1 MGIVRTILIIL
12 LVYYG
17 FKFLTRLL
25 APIILKKMVNKMGS
39 NFQSSFTNF
48 SKQAHSQKKEGD
60 ITIEKPTKKN
70 KNTKSK
76 KDVGSWMRTEVSI
89 STAVLLIIAPS
100 KLTLKNTTSLHITW
114 LLILLPTRFDRVHV

>member
-17 FKFLTRLL
+17 FKFITRLL

-60 ITIEKPTKKN
+60 ITIEKSTKKN

-76 KDVGSWMRTEVSI
+76 KDVGDYIDYEEI
-89 STAVLLIIAPS
+89 
-100 KLTLKNTTSLHITW
+100 
-114 LLILLPTRFDRVHV
+114 DE

>member
-48 SKQAHSQKKEGD
+48 SKKADSKKKEGD
-60 ITIEKPTKKN
+60 ITIEKSTIKE

-76 KDVGSWMRTEVSI
+76 KDIGDYIDYEEI
-89 STAVLLIIAPS
+89 
-100 KLTLKNTTSLHITW
+100 
-114 LLILLPTRFDRVHV
+114 DE

>member
-1 MGIVRTILIIL
+1 MGVVRTILIIL
-12 LVYYG
+12 LIYYG

-25 APIILKKMVNKMGS
+25 ATIILKKMVNKMGS

-60 ITIEKPTKKN
+60 ITIEKSTKKE

-76 KDVGSWMRTEVSI
+76 KDIGDYIDYEEI
-89 STAVLLIIAPS
+89 
-100 KLTLKNTTSLHITW
+100 
-114 LLILLPTRFDRVHV
+114 DE

>member
-1 MGIVRTILIIL
+1 MGVVRTILIIL
-12 LVYYG
+12 LIYYG

-60 ITIEKPTKKN
+60 ITIEKSKK
-70 KNTKSK
+70 KDKKTKSK
-76 KDVGSWMRTEVSI
+76 KDVGDYIDYEEV
-89 STAVLLIIAPS
+89 
-100 KLTLKNTTSLHITW
+100 
-114 LLILLPTRFDRVHV
+114 DE

>member
-48 SKQAHSQKKEGD
+48 SKQAHSQKKKE
-60 ITIEKPTKKN
+60 I
-70 KNTKSK
+70 
-76 KDVGSWMRTEVSI
+76 
-89 STAVLLIIAPS
+89 LQ
-100 KLTLKNTTSLHITW
+100 LKNQQKKIKTQNLKKM
-114 LLILLPTRFDRVHV
+114 

>member
-17 FKFLTRLL
+17 FKFLTRLI

-60 ITIEKPTKKN
+60 ITIEKSKK
-70 KNTKSK
+70 KDKKTKSK
-76 KDVGSWMRTEVSI
+76 KDVGDYIDYEEV
-89 STAVLLIIAPS
+89 
-100 KLTLKNTTSLHITW
+100 
-114 LLILLPTRFDRVHV
+114 DG

>member
-60 ITIEKPTKKN
+60 ITIEKSTKK
-70 KNTKSK
+70 K
-76 KDVGSWMRTEVSI
+76 KKTQN
-89 STAVLLIIAPS
+89 
-100 KLTLKNTTSLHITW
+100 LKKI
-114 LLILLPTRFDRVHV
+114 

>member
-60 ITIEKPTKKN
+60 ITIEKSTKK
-70 KNTKSK
+70 K
-76 KDVGSWMRTEVSI
+76 KTQN
-89 STAVLLIIAPS
+89 
-100 KLTLKNTTSLHITW
+100 LKKM
-114 LLILLPTRFDRVHV
+114 

>member
-48 SKQAHSQKKEGD
+48 SKQAHSQKKKE
-60 ITIEKPTKKN
+60 I
-70 KNTKSK
+70 
-76 KDVGSWMRTEVSI
+76 
-89 STAVLLIIAPS
+89 LQ
-100 KLTLKNTTSLHITW
+100 LKNLQKKKKHKI
-114 LLILLPTRFDRVHV
+114 

>member
-1 MGIVRTILIIL
+1 MGVVRTILIIL
-12 LVYYG
+12 LIYYG

-48 SKQAHSQKKEGD
+48 SKQAHSKKKEGD
-60 ITIEKPTKKN
+60 IIIEKSTKKE

-76 KDVGSWMRTEVSI
+76 KDLGDYIDYEEV
-89 STAVLLIIAPS
+89 
-100 KLTLKNTTSLHITW
+100 
-114 LLILLPTRFDRVHV
+114 DE

>member
-1 MGIVRTILIIL
+1 MGVVRTILIIL
-12 LVYYG
+12 LIYYG

-60 ITIEKPTKKN
+60 ITIEKSTKKE
-70 KNTKSK
+70 KHTKSK
-76 KDVGSWMRTEVSI
+76 KDIGDYIDYEEV
-89 STAVLLIIAPS
+89 
-100 KLTLKNTTSLHITW
+100 
-114 LLILLPTRFDRVHV
+114 DD

>member
-1 MGIVRTILIIL
+1 MGVVRTILIIL
-12 LVYYG
+12 LIYYG

-60 ITIEKPTKKN
+60 ITIEKSKKKEKN
-70 KNTKSK
+70 KKSK
-76 KDVGSWMRTEVSI
+76 KDVGDYIDYEEV
-89 STAVLLIIAPS
+89 
-100 KLTLKNTTSLHITW
+100 
-114 LLILLPTRFDRVHV
+114 DE

>member
-48 SKQAHSQKKEGD
+48 SKQAHSQKKKE
-60 ITIEKPTKKN
+60 I
-70 KNTKSK
+70 
-76 KDVGSWMRTEVSI
+76 
-89 STAVLLIIAPS
+89 LQ
-100 KLTLKNTTSLHITW
+100 LKNLQKKKKTQNLKKI
-114 LLILLPTRFDRVHV
+114 

>member
-1 MGIVRTILIIL
+1 MGVVRTILIIL
-12 LVYYG
+12 LIYYG
-17 FKFLTRLL
+17 FKFLTRLI

-60 ITIEKPTKKN
+60 ITIEKSTKKE

-76 KDVGSWMRTEVSI
+76 KDIGDYIDYEEV
-89 STAVLLIIAPS
+89 
-100 KLTLKNTTSLHITW
+100 
-114 LLILLPTRFDRVHV
+114 DE

>member
-25 APIILKKMVNKMGS
+25 APIILKKMVNKMNS

-48 SKQAHSQKKEGD
+48 SK
-60 ITIEKPTKKN
+60 
-70 KNTKSK
+70 
-76 KDVGSWMRTEVSI
+76 
-89 STAVLLIIAPS
+89 
-100 KLTLKNTTSLHITW
+100 
-114 LLILLPTRFDRVHV
+114 RFRQEL

>member
-48 SKQAHSQKKEGD
+48 SKQAHRQKKEGD
-60 ITIEKPTKKN
+60 ITIEKSTKK
-70 KNTKSK
+70 K
-76 KDVGSWMRTEVSI
+76 KTQN
-89 STAVLLIIAPS
+89 
-100 KLTLKNTTSLHITW
+100 LKKM
-114 LLILLPTRFDRVHV
+114 

>member
-48 SKQAHSQKKEGD
+48 SKQAHRQKKEGD
-60 ITIEKPTKKN
+60 ITIEKSTKKIKTQN
-70 KNTKSK
+70 PK
-76 KDVGSWMRTEVSI
+76 KM
-89 STAVLLIIAPS
+89 
-100 KLTLKNTTSLHITW
+100 
-114 LLILLPTRFDRVHV
+114 

>member
-48 SKQAHSQKKEGD
+48 SKQAHSQKKKE
-60 ITIEKPTKKN
+60 I
-70 KNTKSK
+70 
-76 KDVGSWMRTEVSI
+76 
-89 STAVLLIIAPS
+89 LQ
-100 KLTLKNTTSLHITW
+100 LKNLQKKIKTQN
-114 LLILLPTRFDRVHV
+114 PKKM